1 MRKGS
6 RSRRDFQWLLLGQTT
21 SQFGAQISGIAV
33 PLLAVSTL
41 RASPLQVG
49 LVTAAG
55 TVAFAVIGLPAG
67 AWIDRVRRRPVL
79 VAGDLSRAA
88 LLISIPVTAWL
99 GRLTVTQ
106 LVVVSLLIGVARV
119 FFDVGYQSYLPDVV
133 GKQRLIA
140 GNSAMETVR
149 ASGQVAG
156 PGLGGWLVGRLGSA
170 NVLLIQAMA
179 LTVSAACLLAIKV
192 REPQPTPQP
201 EHSRLSGQI
210 KEGLGFL
217 SRSPVLRAMTVT
229 SAVGNFSFAVAS
241 AVNYIF
247 LVRTLRLSPAAVGV
261 LLAVG
266 SVTAMLGAA
275 LTPRLANRFGSARIV
290 WLSLVVPGPIAL
302 LGPLARPGLSVS
314 LVVLGTAV
322 SELGQIVYAISSV
335 SLRQQLCPTEL
346 LGRVNASARTLIMA
360 LFPVGALLGG
370 VLGEWLGIRPTL
382 WLALTLAALSPLP
395 AYRALRLSRTAEDVT
410 ITPS

>member
-21 SQFGAQISGIAV
+21 SQFGAQVSGIAI

-41 RASPLQVG
+41 RASPLQAG

-79 VAGDLSRAA
+79 VASDLSRAA
-88 LLISIPVTAWL
+88 LLTSIPVMAWL
-99 GRLTVTQ
+99 GMLTITQ

-170 NVLLIQAMA
+170 NVLLIQAITLA
-179 LTVSAACLLAIKV
+179 VSAGCLLAIKV
-192 REPQPTPQP
+192 REPRPTSQQ
-201 EHSRLSGQI
+201 EHTRLRGQI
-210 KEGLGFL
+210 KEGLEFL
-217 SRSPVLRAMTVT
+217 SRSPVLRALTVT

-275 LTPRLANRFGSARIV
+275 LTPRWANRFGSARIV
-290 WLSLVVPGPIAL
+290 WLSLLVTGPIAL
-302 LGPLARPGLSVS
+302 LGPLARPGWSVG

-322 SELGQIVYAISSV
+322 GELGQIVYAISSV

-360 LFPVGALLGG
+360 LFPVGALFGG
-370 VLGEWLGIRPTL
+370 VLGEWFGIRPTL
-382 WLALTLAALSPLP
+382 WIALTLAALSPLP
-395 AYRALRLSRTAEDVT
+395 AYRALRQFRTAEEVT